1 MITQITAALIGSFG
15 FVVFLKMKGKQIV
28 MAGIGGGIT
37 WALYLLLESAL
48 GGLFLPNLLASIFVG
63 VYAEVMAR
71 VNRAPATIFLT
82 TGAVPLIPGGSLYYT
97 MLGLVEQDEQLFA
110 DSGTKAAVIALAIA
124 LGFVCVAIVN
134 NFYIRIRK

>member
-1 MITQITAALIGSFG
+1 MIGSFG
-15 FVVFLKMKGKQIV
+15 FAVFLKMKGKQIV
-28 MAGIGGGIT
+28 LAGIGGGIT
-37 WALYLLLESAL
+37 WALYLLLESTL
-48 GGLFLPNLLASIFVG
+48 GGVFLPNLLASIFVG
-63 VYAEVMAR
+63 IYAEVMAR

-124 LGFVCVAIVN
+124 LGFVCVAIAN